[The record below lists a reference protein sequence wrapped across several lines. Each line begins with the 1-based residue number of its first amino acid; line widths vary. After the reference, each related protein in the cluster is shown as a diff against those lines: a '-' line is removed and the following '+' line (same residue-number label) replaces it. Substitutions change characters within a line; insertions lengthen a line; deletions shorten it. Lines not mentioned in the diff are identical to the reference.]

1 MYAIVMVAP
10 RFIIRRVIPVVIFL
24 ICIILLTRHLP
35 VDKRDRT
42 LAVSDSSALDEVK
55 YWEERVSNDINT
67 SSERTNFVFIK
78 CMKCATQTVANA
90 LRRFAFTRR
99 LNVLLPRDNN
109 IYLGWPYLMDKVD
122 YRPSDKKFNC
132 LMEHAIYSRN
142 IMKPLFPSDTKYITI
157 IREPWSHFQS
167 TFYYFKVHV
176 ITDMNNALDP
186 LVEYLKQIRK
196 YEAIYK
202 HHNSYPYRYCI
213 PDGFSVT
220 KNLLSHCLGMPLGF
234 PENRTDISHNEAS
247 VYSYLKQLDGEF
259 GLVMI
264 MEYFDESMVFLK
276 KLMRWSFKD
285 IVYEKVN
292 VGNYST
298 EPYPDYIKDIHKK
311 WSSVDYLLY
320 DHFRKKMELK
330 IRNGGMEFQN
340 ELRQFKKILREVNR
354 FCKSVKQSSRL
365 TTKLTLREF
374 TFSGHECAFMAE
386 DVNHLDLLQKR
397 SDAELKGKIP
407 SYKRT
412 C

>member
-42 LAVSDSSALDEVK
+42 LAVSDNSALDEVK

-186 LVEYLKQIRK
+186 LVEYLKQIGK

-220 KNLLSHCLGMPLGF
+220 KNLMSHCLGMPLGF

-247 VYSYLKQLDGEF
+247 VYTYLKQLDGEF

-354 FCKSVKQSSRL
+354 LDRKSV
-365 TTKLTLREF
+365 
-374 TFSGHECAFMAE
+374 
-386 DVNHLDLLQKR
+386 V
-397 SDAELKGKIP
+397 
-407 SYKRT
+407 
-412 C
+412 